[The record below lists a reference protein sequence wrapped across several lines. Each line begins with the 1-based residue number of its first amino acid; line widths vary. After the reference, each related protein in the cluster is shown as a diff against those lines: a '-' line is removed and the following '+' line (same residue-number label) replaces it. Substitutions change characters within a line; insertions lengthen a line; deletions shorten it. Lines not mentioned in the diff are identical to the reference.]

1 MSYKISDTS
10 EVWRDIVGYEG
21 IYEVSSTGQV
31 RNSKGVILKQSQRPE
46 TGYLY
51 VLLRGK
57 RKAFHANIQRL
68 VAMAFLQNPN
78 NYPVVNHINE
88 DRTDNRVEN
97 LEWCS
102 YSQNSIKSSKIQALQ
117 KSILQCDKKGNIIA
131 FYKSIHEAAR
141 KLGSKTFATNICAC
155 LRGREKSYKGYIW
168 RYYDGNRRLP
178 EGEC

>member
-1 MSYKISDTS
+1 MKYYRI
-10 EVWRDIVGYEG
+10 ERDGQ
-21 IYEVSSTGQV
+21 IYSLRKKKYLTPKK
-31 RNSKGVILKQSQRPE
+31 NWD
-46 TGYLY
+46 GYL
-51 VLLRGK
+51 R
-57 RKAFHANIQRL
+57 IQLWEKGTCKFIGIHRL
-68 VAMAFLQNPN
+68 VAEEYIPNPEN
-78 NYPVVNHINE
+78 KPVVNHINE

-168 RYYDGNRRLP
+168 RYYDGSRQLP

>member
-1 MSYKISDTS
+1 MENKISSLS
-10 EVWRDIVGYEG
+10 EIWKEVKGYEG

-31 RNSKGVILKQSQRPE
+31 RNSKGLILKQAKRPK

-57 RKAFHANIQRL
+57 KKAFHANIQRL
-68 VAMAFLQNPN
+68 VAIAFLPNPN

-102 YSQNSIKSSKIQALQ
+102 YSQNNIKSSKVQATQ
-117 KSILQCDKKGNIIA
+117 KPIIQCDKKGNIIS
-131 FYKSIHEAAR
+131 FHKGIHEAAR
-141 KLGSKTFATNICAC
+141 KLGSGTFATNICAC
-155 LRGREKSYKGYIW
+155 LRGRVKSYKGYIW
-168 RYYDGNRRLP
+168 RYSK
-178 EGEC
+178 